1 MRIHCGR
8 VILFGSLLGL
18 ALVARNAQAC
28 SCAGTTGAKTMREV
42 AEWYSDGPNAS
53 KIILEGS
60 VQEQET
66 AVGRVEAP
74 REATSKSTLDQHRIV
89 SLRVLRSYRGEA
101 AGTVSV
107 LTGIGEGDCGFDFE
121 TGSQYLVY
129 ADKVEDGTLITSI
142 CTGTSL
148 LVHSESAM
156 RALRG
161 EQPTPD
167 DLLDGETYYKKFAPL
182 WTAPVCGRIAK
193 PDGTPLQQAW
203 LDMTQVRDEPFVVN
217 AAADSDQSK
226 ADGSFC
232 IR

>member
-1 MRIHCGR
+1 MR
-8 VILFGSLLGL
+8 
-18 ALVARNAQAC
+18 
-28 SCAGTTGAKTMREV
+28 
-42 AEWYSDGPNAS
+42 
-53 KIILEGS
+53 
-60 VQEQET
+60 EQET

-74 REATSKSTLDQHRIV
+74 QEATSKSTLDQHRVV

-182 WTAPVCGRIAK
+182 WTATVCGRTLRLTELRSNRL
-193 PDGTPLQQAW
+193 GWT
-203 LDMTQVRDEPFVVN
+203 
-217 AAADSDQSK
+217 
-226 ADGSFC
+226 
-232 IR
+232 